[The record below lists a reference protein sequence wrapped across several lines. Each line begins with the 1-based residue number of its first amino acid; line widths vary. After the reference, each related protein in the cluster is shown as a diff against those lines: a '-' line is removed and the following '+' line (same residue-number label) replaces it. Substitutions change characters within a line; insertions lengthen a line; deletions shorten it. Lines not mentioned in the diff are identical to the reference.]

1 MVELSKLKP
10 VDLREVWK
18 HEASDFTPWL
28 AENIEE
34 LGDVLG
40 LDLEV
45 KTSEAE
51 VGTFS
56 LDILAHDLASDRPVV
71 IENQLEGTNHDHLGK
86 LLTYAAGYDAHILVW
101 IVKEFRPEHRAAI
114 DWLNRRTGEDTAFF
128 GVAVEAWRIEESPPA
143 ARFNVVALPNDWEK
157 QGAKESAS
165 GGVGRLTDK
174 RRRYRDFWQP
184 LVDELRE
191 DHRFTRVAKAQPQ
204 NFMRFGSGF
213 SGAFYGVAFTQ
224 NDQVVAQLSLE
235 GADKSHNEW
244 LFDALLNH
252 KAALDEAISE
262 PLVWER
268 MEHANACKIGIRRE
282 GTISED
288 DESLDEVRQWM
299 IQGLLRLKQ
308 VLSPYLSEVLG

>member
-1 MVELSKLKP
+1 MIELSKLEAI
-10 VDLREVWK
+10 DLREVWK

-34 LGDVLG
+34 LGEVLG

-71 IENQLEGTNHDHLGK
+71 IENQLDGTNHDHLGK

-101 IVKEFRPEHRAAI
+101 VVKEFRPEHRAAI

-157 QGAKESAS
+157 QGAAAS
-165 GGVGRLTDK
+165 GSPSSAGLSDK
-174 RRRYRDFWQP
+174 RRRYRDFFQL
-184 LVDELRE
+184 LVDELRQE
-191 DHRFTRVAKAQPQ
+191 HRFTRSTKGQPQ
-204 NFMRFGSGF
+204 NWMHFGSGF
-213 SGAFYGVAFTQ
+213 SGMPYSAAFAW
-224 NDQVVAQLSLE
+224 E
-235 GADKSHNEW
+235 GQAKVELYLDKGEKIANEEIY
-244 LFDALLNH
+244 DALLERKDVLEASLGQPMIWNRMDH
-252 KAALDEAISE
+252 AKACSVSVRRDGSIEDDDEALAE
-262 PLVWER
+262 
-268 MEHANACKIGIRRE
+268 IRR
-282 GTISED
+282 
-288 DESLDEVRQWM
+288 WM
-299 IQGLLRLKQ
+299 IQMLLKFDQ
-308 VLSPYLSEVLG
+308 VFRPHLGEILG

>member
-1 MVELSKLKP
+1 MVALSKLEP
-10 VDLREVWK
+10 VELREVWK

-28 AENIEE
+28 ADNIEE

-71 IENQLEGTNHDHLGK
+71 IENQLDGTNHDHLGK

-101 IVKEFRPEHRAAI
+101 VVKDFRPEHRAAI

-157 QGAKESAS
+157 QGARESTS
-165 GGVGRLTDK
+165 GETGTLSDK
-174 RRRYRDFWQP
+174 QRRYRDFWQL

-191 DHRFTRVAKAQPQ
+191 NHSFTRSKKAQPQ
-204 NFMRFGSGF
+204 SWMRFGSGF
-213 SGAFYGVAFTQ
+213 SGFPFGVSFQ
-224 NDQVVAQLSLE
+224 RGEVASVSLSLDRP
-235 GADKSHNEW
+235 DKDTNERMY
-244 LFDALLNH
+244 DALFAR
-252 KAALDEAISE
+252 KSPIEAELDQ
-262 PLVWER
+262 PLVWKR
-268 MEHANACKIGIRRE
+268 MDHAKACDIGLRRE
-282 GTISED
+282 GTINED
-288 DESLDEVRQWM
+288 DETLEEIRKWM
-299 IQGLLRLKQ
+299 IENLLRLNG
-308 VLSPYLSEVLG
+308 VLAPHLREILG